1 MTTVFVWFFF
11 SAKTICPGSSLTS
24 ELYERLCPDLLSS
37 VRSVNKTHL
46 DTFKLCIWGD
56 FFFFFFQSTLLCN
69 FNLSLGGG
77 NTKDLG
83 RMLATDE
90 GCSLSS
96 SAPRQE
102 EGETALDS
110 AFGISIVEQA
120 NLSSKF
126 PAISQPVVL
135 NHIVSGSL

>member
-1 MTTVFVWFFF
+1 M
-11 SAKTICPGSSLTS
+11 
-24 ELYERLCPDLLSS
+24 
-37 VRSVNKTHL
+37 HL
-46 DTFKLCIWGD
+46 GG
-56 FFFFFFQSTLLCN
+56 FFFFFQSTLLCN